1 LPPTHAQRS
10 ATSSASASASP
21 RSHSGAVLL
30 AASTCGAP
38 GANSANPFHSPPHDS
53 NSTSPAASTST
64 SAPVSPFASNASYAT
79 SSKRAHT
86 TTSGNYTYSR
96 GGQAPRTAPP
106 AHEAFA
112 LADVRAPPPPALPCL
127 PSASSPTAFFD
138 VISPSPSNSAQIGA
152 STAQVAV
159 QNGNAEAPQRAYP
172 VSANPRVAAFSTSTS
187 TSKDEA
193 EKPPLHQ
200 HCQGTSGGDVY
211 GETSPQSQSH
221 SYDLNL
227 NSKMESTS
235 TRYGNASG
243 SEGYART
250 RSPLPVSRRPPRR
263 SLPTSPT
270 RPLALELEMEMEV
283 ASGMEGKTPHPP

>member
-10 ATSSASASASP
+10 ATFSASASASP

-38 GANSANPFHSPPHDS
+38 GAISANPFHSPPHDS
-53 NSTSPAASTST
+53 TSTSPAASTST

-112 LADVRAPPPPALPCL
+112 LADVRTPPALPCL

-159 QNGNAEAPQRAYP
+159 QNGNAEAPDAPIPYP
-172 VSANPRVAAFSTSTS
+172 
-187 TSKDEA
+187 
-193 EKPPLHQ
+193 
-200 HCQGTSGGDVY
+200 
-211 GETSPQSQSH
+211 
-221 SYDLNL
+221 
-227 NSKMESTS
+227 
-235 TRYGNASG
+235 
-243 SEGYART
+243 RT
-250 RSPLPVSRRPPRR
+250 R
-263 SLPTSPT
+263 
-270 RPLALELEMEMEV
+270 
-283 ASGMEGKTPHPP
+283 G